1 MWNNRAP
8 FALHEDGRAGRR
20 GGSKIRTQPLRILAP
35 GATLARIEPALPA
48 VPLNSHKAVTQLLQS
63 VPAITRSAFP
73 MIRLMKSAAL
83 AVAVSLSATSAFA
96 AENVRLTGSGASFP
110 APIYLTW
117 FKDFSKKTD
126 GVTVDYQSK
135 GSGAGVQD
143 FLNKTVDFA
152 ASDSAMSEADIAK
165 VSEGVQLLPMTA
177 GEIVLAYNLPGNPK
191 GLKLPREVYSNIFL
205 GKITQWNDPKIAAA
219 NPELKLPAMPIT
231 VVVRADSSGTNAVF
245 TKHLS
250 AINPDFKAA
259 LGEGNTVNWPATDKF
274 IKSPKNDGVTATVRQ
289 TPGAIG
295 YIEYGFAKLAKVDF
309 AQLQNKAGHYVVPN
323 AESGAEALAAVQ
335 MPENLVATLP
345 DPEGAKSYP
354 ITSYTWMIFRKDNGN
369 PAKAKAMRDMV
380 EYSLTEGQKVADSM
394 GYIPLPPS
402 VVEQVRKAS
411 QSIQ

>member
-1 MWNNRAP
+1 
-8 FALHEDGRAGRR
+8 
-20 GGSKIRTQPLRILAP
+20 
-35 GATLARIEPALPA
+35 
-48 VPLNSHKAVTQLLQS
+48 
-63 VPAITRSAFP
+63 

-83 AVAVSLSATSAFA
+83 AVAVSLCATSASIA
-96 AENVRLTGSGASFP
+96 AENIRLTGSGASFP

-117 FKDFSKKTD
+117 FKDFSKKSD

-143 FLNKTVDFA
+143 FLNRTVDFA
-152 ASDSAMSEADIAK
+152 ASDSAMSEADMAK
-165 VSEGVQLLPMTA
+165 VGDGVQLLPMTA

-205 GKITQWNDPKIAAA
+205 GNITRWNDPQIAAA
-219 NPELKLPAMPIT
+219 NPELKLPDTPIT
-231 VVVRADSSGTNAVF
+231 VVVRADSSGTTAVF

-250 AINPDFKAA
+250 AINADFKQK

-309 AQLQNKAGHYVVPN
+309 AQLQNKAGQYVVPN
-323 AESGAEALAAVQ
+323 AESGAEALAAVN
-335 MPENLVATLP
+335 MPENLVAWLP
-345 DPEGAKSYP
+345 DPDGAKSYP

-380 EYSLTEGQKVADSM
+380 EYSLTEGQKIADSM

-411 QSIQ
+411 ANIK

>member
-1 MWNNRAP
+1 
-8 FALHEDGRAGRR
+8 
-20 GGSKIRTQPLRILAP
+20 
-35 GATLARIEPALPA
+35 
-48 VPLNSHKAVTQLLQS
+48 
-63 VPAITRSAFP
+63 

-83 AVAVSLSATSAFA
+83 AVAVSLCATSASIA
-96 AENVRLTGSGASFP
+96 AENIRLTGSGASFP

-117 FKDFSKKTD
+117 FKDFSKKSD

-143 FLNKTVDFA
+143 FLNRTVDFA
-152 ASDSAMSEADIAK
+152 ASDSAMSEADMAK
-165 VSEGVQLLPMTA
+165 VGEGVQLLPMTA

-205 GKITQWNDPKIAAA
+205 GNITRWNDPQIAAA
-219 NPELKLPAMPIT
+219 NPELKLPDTPIT
-231 VVVRADSSGTNAVF
+231 VVVRADSSGTTAVF

-250 AINPDFKAA
+250 AINADFKQK

-309 AQLQNKAGHYVVPN
+309 AQLQNKAGQYVVPN
-323 AESGAEALAAVQ
+323 AESGAEALAAVN
-335 MPENLVATLP
+335 MPENLVAWLP
-345 DPEGAKSYP
+345 DPDGAKSYP

-380 EYSLTEGQKVADSM
+380 EYSLTEGQKIADSM
-394 GYIPLPPS
+394 GYIPLPPP

-411 QSIQ
+411 ANIK

>member
-1 MWNNRAP
+1 
-8 FALHEDGRAGRR
+8 
-20 GGSKIRTQPLRILAP
+20 
-35 GATLARIEPALPA
+35 
-48 VPLNSHKAVTQLLQS
+48 
-63 VPAITRSAFP
+63 

-83 AVAVSLSATSAFA
+83 AVAVSLCATSASIA
-96 AENVRLTGSGASFP
+96 AENIRLTGSGASFP

-117 FKDFSKKTD
+117 FKDFSKRSD

-143 FLNKTVDFA
+143 FLNRTVDFA
-152 ASDSAMSEADIAK
+152 ASDSAMSEADMAK
-165 VSEGVQLLPMTA
+165 VGEGVQLLPMTA

-205 GKITQWNDPKIAAA
+205 GNITRWNDPQIAAA
-219 NPELKLPAMPIT
+219 NPELKLPDTPIT
-231 VVVRADSSGTNAVF
+231 VVVRADSSGTTAVF

-250 AINPDFKAA
+250 AINADFKQK

-309 AQLQNKAGHYVVPN
+309 AQLQNKAGQYVVPN
-323 AESGAEALAAVQ
+323 AESGAEGLAAVN
-335 MPENLVATLP
+335 MPENLVAWLP
-345 DPEGAKSYP
+345 DPDGAKSYP

-380 EYSLTEGQKVADSM
+380 EYSLTEGQKIADSM

-411 QSIQ
+411 ANIK

>member
-1 MWNNRAP
+1 
-8 FALHEDGRAGRR
+8 
-20 GGSKIRTQPLRILAP
+20 
-35 GATLARIEPALPA
+35 
-48 VPLNSHKAVTQLLQS
+48 
-63 VPAITRSAFP
+63 

-83 AVAVSLSATSAFA
+83 AVAVSLCATSASIA
-96 AENVRLTGSGASFP
+96 AETIRLTGSGASFP

-117 FKDFSKKTD
+117 FKDFSKKSD

-143 FLNKTVDFA
+143 FLNRTVDFA
-152 ASDSAMSEADIAK
+152 ASDSAMSEADMAK
-165 VSEGVQLLPMTA
+165 VGEGVQLLPMTA

-205 GKITQWNDPKIAAA
+205 GNITRWNDPQIAAA
-219 NPELKLPAMPIT
+219 NPELKLPDTPIT
-231 VVVRADSSGTNAVF
+231 VVVRADSSGTTAVF

-250 AINPDFKAA
+250 AINADFKQK

-309 AQLQNKAGHYVVPN
+309 AQLQNKAGQYVVPN
-323 AESGAEALAAVQ
+323 AESGAEALAAVN
-335 MPENLVATLP
+335 MPENLVAWLP
-345 DPEGAKSYP
+345 DPDGAKSYP

-380 EYSLTEGQKVADSM
+380 EYSLTEGQKIADSM

-411 QSIQ
+411 ANIK

>member
-1 MWNNRAP
+1 M
-8 FALHEDGRAGRR
+8 
-20 GGSKIRTQPLRILAP
+20 K
-35 GATLARIEPALPA
+35 
-48 VPLNSHKAVTQLLQS
+48 
-63 VPAITRSAFP
+63 
-73 MIRLMKSAAL
+73 RLMKSAAL
-83 AVAVSLSATSAFA
+83 AVAVSLCATSAAFA

-117 FKDFSKKTD
+117 FKDFSKNTA

-165 VSEGVQLLPMTA
+165 VGEGVQLLPMTA

-205 GKITQWNDPKIAAA
+205 GKITQWNDPRIAAA
-219 NPELKLPAMPIT
+219 NPELKLPATPIT
-231 VVVRADSSGTNAVF
+231 VVVRADSSGTTAVF

-250 AINPDFKAA
+250 AINADFKQG

-309 AQLQNKAGHYVVPN
+309 AVLQNKAGQYVVPN
-323 AESGAEALAAVQ
+323 AESGAEALAAVN
-335 MPENLVATLP
+335 MPENLVAWLP
-345 DPEGAKSYP
+345 DPDGAKSYP

-369 PAKAKAMRDMV
+369 PAKAKAMREMV
-380 EYSLTEGQKVADSM
+380 EYSLTKGQTIADSM
-394 GYIPLPPS
+394 GYIPLPAS
-402 VVEQVRKAS
+402 VVDQVRKAS
-411 QSIQ
+411 ANIQ

>member
-1 MWNNRAP
+1 
-8 FALHEDGRAGRR
+8 
-20 GGSKIRTQPLRILAP
+20 
-35 GATLARIEPALPA
+35 
-48 VPLNSHKAVTQLLQS
+48 
-63 VPAITRSAFP
+63 

-83 AVAVSLSATSAFA
+83 AVAVSLCATSASIA
-96 AENVRLTGSGASFP
+96 AENIRLTGSGASFP

-117 FKDFSKKTD
+117 FKDFSKKSD

-143 FLNKTVDFA
+143 FLNRTVDFA
-152 ASDSAMSEADIAK
+152 ASDSAMSEADMAK
-165 VSEGVQLLPMTA
+165 VGEGVQLLPMTA

-205 GKITQWNDPKIAAA
+205 GNITRWNDPQIAAA
-219 NPELKLPAMPIT
+219 NPELKLPDTPIT
-231 VVVRADSSGTNAVF
+231 VVVRADSSGTTAVF

-250 AINPDFKAA
+250 AINADFKQK
-259 LGEGNTVNWPATDKF
+259 LGEGNTVNWPTTDKF

-309 AQLQNKAGHYVVPN
+309 AQLQNKAGQYVVPN
-323 AESGAEALAAVQ
+323 AESGAEALAAVN
-335 MPENLVATLP
+335 MPENLVAWLP
-345 DPEGAKSYP
+345 DPDGAKSYP

-380 EYSLTEGQKVADSM
+380 EYSLTEGQKIADSM

-411 QSIQ
+411 ANIK

>member
-1 MWNNRAP
+1 
-8 FALHEDGRAGRR
+8 
-20 GGSKIRTQPLRILAP
+20 
-35 GATLARIEPALPA
+35 
-48 VPLNSHKAVTQLLQS
+48 
-63 VPAITRSAFP
+63 

-83 AVAVSLSATSAFA
+83 AVAVSLCATSASIA
-96 AENVRLTGSGASFP
+96 AENIRLTGSGASFP
-110 APIYLTW
+110 APIYLSW
-117 FKDFSKKTD
+117 FKDFSKKSD

-143 FLNKTVDFA
+143 FLNRTVDFA
-152 ASDSAMSEADIAK
+152 ASDSAMSGADMAK
-165 VSEGVQLLPMTA
+165 VGEGVQLLPMTA

-205 GKITQWNDPKIAAA
+205 GNITRWNDPQIAAA
-219 NPELKLPAMPIT
+219 NPELKLPDTPIT
-231 VVVRADSSGTNAVF
+231 VVVRADSSGTTAVF

-250 AINPDFKAA
+250 AINADFKQK

-309 AQLQNKAGHYVVPN
+309 AQLQNKAGQYVVPN
-323 AESGAEALAAVQ
+323 AESGAEALAAVN
-335 MPENLVATLP
+335 MPENLVAWLP
-345 DPEGAKSYP
+345 DPDGAKSYP

-380 EYSLTEGQKVADSM
+380 EYSLTEGQKIADSM

-411 QSIQ
+411 ANIK